1 MERLNNKN
9 LIITILK
16 DLIEKRNSIFSQL
29 TQYAIATE
37 FKEIQN
43 TFEFSDNQEFT
54 LAHFADS
61 ENINIVVLVEM
72 CHKLDKTIFELI
84 NNNNVEKI
92 ELM

>member
-43 TFEFSDNQEFT
+43 TFEFKENQEFT

-72 CHKLDKTIFELI
+72 CHKLDKTIYELI
-84 NNNNVEKI
+84 NNNNVEKLD
-92 ELM
+92 LM